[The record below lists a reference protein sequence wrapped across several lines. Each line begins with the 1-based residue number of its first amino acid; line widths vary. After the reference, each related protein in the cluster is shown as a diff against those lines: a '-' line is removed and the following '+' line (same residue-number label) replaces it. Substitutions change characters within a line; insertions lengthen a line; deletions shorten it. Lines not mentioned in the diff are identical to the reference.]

1 MIANPSPIANE
12 MDARTINTAIQ
23 TATKE
28 AEEQHIKGAA
38 LTPFLLARVKA
49 LTGGDSLKSNIALV
63 KHNAKVASEIA
74 IAYQKLNVVAGPI
87 LK

>member
-1 MIANPSPIANE
+1 
-12 MDARTINTAIQ
+12 MDARVINHAIQ
-23 TATKE
+23 KATKE
-28 AEEQHIKGAA
+28 ADEQNIKGSA

-74 IAYQKLNVVAGPI
+74 IAYQKINVVSGPT